1 MNASIHIHA
10 NAETTI
16 IGRRNHKTQFSC
28 AFDTLDLGNGRTTAS
43 LFLDEPVAAR
53 IVAELAK
60 LYPRLALPLSEGDV
74 DALAERYAD
83 EHAGDVGVDRPVEIE
98 HVAGRASP
106 TVPTEQAIMD
116 YNCRVVDMVARAA
129 GLIR

>member
-1 MNASIHIHA
+1 MNTSIHIHT

-16 IGRRNHKTQFSC
+16 IGRRNHKTQFSRT
-28 AFDTLDLGNGRTTAS
+28 FDTLDLGNGYTTAS

-60 LYPRLALPLSEGDV
+60 LYPRLALPSGEAV

-83 EHAGDVGVDRPVEIE
+83 EHAGDVGVDGPVEIE

-106 TVPTEQAIMD
+106 AVPTEQAMMD